1 MALPLWGSVGLA
13 HVVLGS
19 AHGAL
24 MAVPL
29 LNAEVA
35 SDQHTA
41 QCLHRPLPNAFQFH
55 VPNKYAFA
63 EFWKDCCKT
72 FPVMSFKN
80 SEGLKY
86 ILIFF

>member
-1 MALPLWGSVGLA
+1 MVP
-13 HVVLGS
+13 GS

-29 LNAEVA
+29 LNAGVA

-41 QCLHRPLPNAFQFH
+41 LCLHRASPNAFQVH
-55 VPNKYAFA
+55 MPNKYAFA
-63 EFWKDCCKT
+63 GFGKDCCKT
-72 FPVMSFKN
+72 SPVMSFKN